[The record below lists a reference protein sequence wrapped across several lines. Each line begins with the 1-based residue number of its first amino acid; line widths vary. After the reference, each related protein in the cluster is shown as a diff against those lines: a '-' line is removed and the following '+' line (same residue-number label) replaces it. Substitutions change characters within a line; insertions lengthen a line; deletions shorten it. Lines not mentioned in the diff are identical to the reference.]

1 MRRGPL
7 SDPAFKGQFSGH
19 ETFPLRLLWLR
30 KAYDAVCQFKD
41 GAPRSL
47 FTDPESIIRFGVG
60 RNMVTAIRHWALACD
75 VICEQD
81 GGYHPTELGDFLFGK
96 DGRDPFIER
105 AATSWLVHWLIAGH
119 AERTT
124 TWYWAFNYLTSQ
136 SFDRD
141 SLAKPIFAFCKER
154 KRERTTATT
163 IKRDVECF
171 VRSYVPRTDSK
182 FSDDMMEPLLAELGL
197 IRPAGPKTFAFR
209 RGPKRGLPDGVF
221 HFALLDFWKG
231 YAPES
236 KTLAVEVVSYEPGS
250 PGRVFKLDEHSLAE
264 RLARIEEASGGAFI
278 WTDTAGVRNVSCQS
292 LAIDPLALL
301 DAAYADQPRRRSA

>member
-30 KAYDAVCQFKD
+30 KAYDAVCQYEGD
-41 GAPRSL
+41 APRSL
-47 FTDPESIIRFGVG
+47 FADPESIIRFGVG

-75 VICEQD
+75 VIYEQE
-81 GGYHPTELGDFLFGK
+81 GCYRPAALGDFLFGK

-141 SLAKPIFAFCKER
+141 ALAKPILAFCKER
-154 KRERTTATT
+154 KRERTTAMT

-197 IRPAGPKTFAFR
+197 IRPAGPKTFTFC

-221 HFALLDFWKG
+221 HFALLEFWKG
-231 YAPES
+231 YAPDS

-292 LAIDPLALL
+292 LAIDRFALL
-301 DAAYADQPRRRSA
+301 DTAYADQPRRRAA